1 MSKKVIIISSI
12 VIAGL
17 GVGAYFLFRKR
28 KPKNDKQ
35 EPFVQ
40 SSSTQISSGSRQTS
54 GGGGSTLMKNP
65 FSTKEE
71 LLSFQRWV
79 INVEGDKKILGK
91 GGSTGFGDDGSWGKN
106 SQNAYTKYSAKYFK
120 DEAKE
125 PYVFRDL
132 KKSLSF
138 ASPYSTTEN
147 YEDKVPTLDFGGF
160 GESISF
166 FTNNRFFSFPYGMK
180 GNWSLKPVP
189 TLNIT
194 EPSDIKG
201 TKFTGTDMAEASEKL
216 FTYAK
221 AQSGVDGTK
230 SMDLDFS
237 NFNDFDIQL

>member
-12 VIAGL
+12 VLAGL

-91 GGSTGFGDDGSWGKN
+91 GGSTGFGDDGIWGKN

-132 KKSLSF
+132 RKSLPF
-138 ASPYSTTEN
+138 TFGYFTFEN
-147 YEDKVPTLDFGGF
+147 YESKEPSLDVEGIGK
-160 GESISF
+160 SISF
-166 FTNNRFFSFPYGMK
+166 FTNNRFFSSPYGFK
-180 GNWSLKPVP
+180 GNWSLTPV
-189 TLNIT
+189 TLTIT

-201 TKFTGTDMAEASEKL
+201 TKFTGTDMSEAYQKL
-216 FTYAK
+216 FTYGE